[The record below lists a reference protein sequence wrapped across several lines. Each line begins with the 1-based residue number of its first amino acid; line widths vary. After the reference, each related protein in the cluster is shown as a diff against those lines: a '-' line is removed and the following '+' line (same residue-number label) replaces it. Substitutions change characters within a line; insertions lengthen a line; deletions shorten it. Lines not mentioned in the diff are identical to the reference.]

1 MMGSS
6 NQARGENKMKIL
18 FDKSL
23 NRVPI
28 RIWTE
33 NLQDIEESC
42 LEQARNLSQLPFLH
56 KWVALMPDTHTG
68 MGMPIGGVIAAK
80 NVIIPNAVGADI
92 GCGMIY
98 VQTDIEAQVLRNI
111 QTAQGTLLQGL
122 VGEVLRNIPVGFNK
136 HKTKQ
141 AAQSVDQ
148 AKERLAALGAAPEL
162 MPILEDSYYQMGTLG
177 GGNHFIE
184 FQEDEEGRL
193 GLMIHSGSRHL
204 GKKIGDVFH
213 KRARIHNQ
221 MWHSG
226 VPDDFR
232 LAFLPTDTTD
242 GQGYLAWMQFAL
254 DYAQENRE
262 CMMTCV
268 LDILKGQLEKHA
280 GMTVSELS
288 RINCHHNYAALE
300 HHYGENVWVHRKG
313 AIRARAGEIGIV
325 PGAMGSFSYLVEGKG
340 NPESFQSCSHGAG
353 RQYSRTKAKSLY
365 SVETVMNDLKSGGV
379 VLGKH
384 NKEDVADESRFAYK
398 DIDTVIQNEL
408 DLITPIKKLKTMGV
422 IKG

>member
-1 MMGSS
+1 
-6 NQARGENKMKIL
+6 MKIL
-18 FDKSL
+18 FDKSF

-28 RIWTE
+28 KIWTE
-33 NLQDIEESC
+33 DLQVIEESC

-80 NVIIPNAVGADI
+80 NTIIPNAVGADI

-98 VQTDIEAQVLRNI
+98 VQTDMEAQVLRNI

-136 HKTKQ
+136 YKTKQ
-141 AAQSVDQ
+141 SAQSVDQ
-148 AKERLAALGAAPEL
+148 AKGQLEALGSAPEL

-184 FQEDEEGRL
+184 FQEDDEGRL
-193 GLMIHSGSRHL
+193 GIMIHSGSRHL

-213 KRARIHNQ
+213 QRARIHNQ

-226 VPDDFR
+226 VPDAFR
-232 LAFLPTDTTD
+232 LAFLPTDTAD

-254 DYAQENRE
+254 AYAQENRE
-262 CMMTCV
+262 CMMTRV
-268 LDILKGQLEKHA
+268 LDILKQQLEKHA
-280 GMTVSELS
+280 GTTFSELS

-340 NPESFQSCSHGAG
+340 NPESFHSCSHGAG
-353 RQYSRTKAKSLY
+353 RQYSRSKAKALY
-365 SVETVMNDLKSGGV
+365 SVESIMNDLKAGGV

-384 NKEDVADESRFAYK
+384 NKLDVADESRFAYK
-398 DIDTVIQNEL
+398 NIDTVIQNEL